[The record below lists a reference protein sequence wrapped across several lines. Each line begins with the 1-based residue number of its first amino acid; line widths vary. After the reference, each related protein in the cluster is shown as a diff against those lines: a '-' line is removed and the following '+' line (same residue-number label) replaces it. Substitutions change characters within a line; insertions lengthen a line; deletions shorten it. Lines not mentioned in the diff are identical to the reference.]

1 LLAAA
6 IAVQTLK
13 SFNPFYCY
21 KYEWNI
27 TGSCMIA
34 LYVIEQAGDHVL
46 SKGERTET
54 KKAENQFRNACG
66 FVMLIVFSL
75 SILKLISVALL
86 NLIQ

>member
-1 LLAAA
+1 
-6 IAVQTLK
+6 
-13 SFNPFYCY
+13 
-21 KYEWNI
+21 
-27 TGSCMIA
+27 MIA